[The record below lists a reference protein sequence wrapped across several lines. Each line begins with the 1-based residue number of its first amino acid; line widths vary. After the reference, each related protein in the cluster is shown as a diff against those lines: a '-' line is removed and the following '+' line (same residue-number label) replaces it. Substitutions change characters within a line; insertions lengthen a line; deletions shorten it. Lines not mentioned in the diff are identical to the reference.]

1 MVLWQ
6 KSGCGE
12 LRPMQLLVVAGLT
25 RSFQTSGGGSRP
37 ESAAYS
43 ARHHHHSSDTR
54 QVKLNSKLTRRVD
67 TCALVQEL
75 PRRPSGADSLMM
87 EEQKRRFSEAGV
99 NRRPSAAHILTE
111 VSCLFKTR
119 IQDKGQDLVSSE
131 HHSKVSHDA
140 ILVKSSKQDVTL

>member
-1 MVLWQ
+1 
-6 KSGCGE
+6 
-12 LRPMQLLVVAGLT
+12 MQLLVVAGLT

-37 ESAAYS
+37 ESAAS
-43 ARHHHHSSDTR
+43 ARHHHHSPDTR
-54 QVKLNSKLTRRVD
+54 QVELCSKLTRSVD

-119 IQDKGQDLVSSE
+119 IQDEGQDLVSSE
-131 HHSKVSHDA
+131 YHSKVSHGV

>member
-1 MVLWQ
+1 MAEI
-6 KSGCGE
+6 G
-12 LRPMQLLVVAGLT
+12 LRRIAPMQLLVVAGLT

-37 ESAAYS
+37 ESAAS

-54 QVKLNSKLTRRVD
+54 QVELNSKLTRSVD

-111 VSCLFKTR
+111 VSCLLKTR
-119 IQDKGQDLVSSE
+119 IQDEGQDLVSSE
-131 HHSKVSHDA
+131 YHSKVSHGV

>member
-1 MVLWQ
+1 MAEI
-6 KSGCGE
+6 G
-12 LRPMQLLVVAGLT
+12 LRRIAPMQLLVVAGLT

-37 ESAAYS
+37 ESAAS

-54 QVKLNSKLTRRVD
+54 QVELNSKLTRSVD

-111 VSCLFKTR
+111 VSCLLKTR
-119 IQDKGQDLVSSE
+119 IQDEGQDMIFSE
-131 HHSKVSHDA
+131 YHSKVSLGV

>member
-1 MVLWQ
+1 MAEI
-6 KSGCGE
+6 G
-12 LRPMQLLVVAGLT
+12 LRRIAPMQLLVVAGLT

-37 ESAAYS
+37 ESAAS

-54 QVKLNSKLTRRVD
+54 QVELNSKLTRSVD

-111 VSCLFKTR
+111 VSCLLKTR
-119 IQDKGQDLVSSE
+119 IQDEGQDMISCE
-131 HHSKVSHDA
+131 YHSKVSLGV

>member
-1 MVLWQ
+1 MAQ
-6 KSGCGE
+6 IG
-12 LRPMQLLVVAGLT
+12 LRRIAPMQLLVVAGLT

-37 ESAAYS
+37 ESAAS

-54 QVKLNSKLTRRVD
+54 QVELNSKLTRSVD

-111 VSCLFKTR
+111 VSCLLKTR
-119 IQDKGQDLVSSE
+119 IQDEGQDMIFSE
-131 HHSKVSHDA
+131 YHSKVSLGV